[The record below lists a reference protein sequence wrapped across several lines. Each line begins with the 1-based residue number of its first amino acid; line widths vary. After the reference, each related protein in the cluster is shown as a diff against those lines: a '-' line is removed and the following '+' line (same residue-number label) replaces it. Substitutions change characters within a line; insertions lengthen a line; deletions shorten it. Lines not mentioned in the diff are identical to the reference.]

1 MQQEQCYML
10 VCQSK
15 GCAPDEQML
24 QLLLVTHINR
34 EQMATQVAGERER
47 VGTSERGSHKAD
59 MIEID
64 VFANNRIGLKT
75 HRRNLHSHFIW
86 TQCGLNVIYFSLGDC
101 DRTETEER
109 EVLPNK
115 QT

>member
-1 MQQEQCYML
+1 MQREECDML

-15 GCAPDEQML
+15 GCIPDEQML

-47 VGTSERGSHKAD
+47 VGTSERGAHKPD

-64 VFANNRIGLKT
+64 VFAKSRICFKT
-75 HRRNLHSHFIW
+75 HRRHLHSHFMW
-86 TQCGLNVIYFSLGDC
+86 TQCG
-101 DRTETEER
+101 
-109 EVLPNK
+109 
-115 QT
+115 

>member
-1 MQQEQCYML
+1 MQQEECYML

-24 QLLLVTHINR
+24 QLLLVSHINR

-47 VGTSERGSHKAD
+47 GRVRA
-59 MIEID
+59 
-64 VFANNRIGLKT
+64 
-75 HRRNLHSHFIW
+75 
-86 TQCGLNVIYFSLGDC
+86 
-101 DRTETEER
+101 R
-109 EVLPNK
+109 EDHIK